1 MDSFL
6 KNNEIKFEIS
16 KNEEHEKNRVI
27 TITTQNSDLY
37 DKLKNFFEKSD
48 EIIQLEEVTK
58 PIFLFSYEVDKKYN
72 QEIEEKIEL
81 EKKLLECCKTL
92 SDNGLMVERQ
102 NAIQYIPICYLK
114 KNSFRANSNFRIQL
128 TVDKKSD
135 VYIRLIEHNNLR
147 LSEKTPHSPLNGAT
161 LNKATVGPKFSISN
175 GVNGAECITI

>member
-37 DKLKNFFEKSD
+37 DELKNFFEKT
-48 EIIQLEEVTK
+48 EIIQLEEITK

-92 SDNGLMVERQ
+92 SDNGLRVERQ
-102 NAIQYIPICYLK
+102 NAIQYIPISYLK
-114 KNSFRANSNFRIQL
+114 KTASRVNSNFCIQL

-135 VYIRLIEHNNLR
+135 VYIRLIEYNNFR
-147 LSEKTPHSPLNGAT
+147 LIEKKPHPPSSG
-161 LNKATVGPKFSISN
+161 GMISVSNCVN
-175 GVNGAECITI
+175 GVGCTTVRTSYT